1 MTPGGRRLVAVVGV
15 VVGVV
20 LAAAAIWL
28 WRSGIET
35 SSYPPVELDGKLI
48 SGPYELTRY
57 SGSRIGGATVIALA
71 ALLVLTFSVRAALTR
86 RGR

>member
-1 MTPGGRRLVAVVGV
+1 MTPARLRLVAALGIVVGIALAV
-15 VVGVV
+15 AAV
-20 LAAAAIWL
+20 LL

-35 SSYPPVELDGKLI
+35 SSYPPVELDGTVV

-71 ALLVLTFSVRAALTR
+71 ALLALAFSVRAALR
-86 RGR
+86 R

>member
-1 MTPGGRRLVAVVGV
+1 MTPGRRQLVAVVGIAVGAVLV
-15 VVGVV
+15 VAAV
-20 LAAAAIWL
+20 LL

-35 SSYPPVELDGKLI
+35 SSYPPVELDGTVV

-71 ALLVLTFSVRAALTR
+71 ALLALAFSVRAALR
-86 RGR
+86 R